1 MSERYRMPV
10 SLAAENNPHSFA
22 LDMVGSSRTVL
33 ELGCS
38 GGHVTELLVAAGNT
52 VVGVESDPVWAAE
65 ASKFAERVHVL
76 DLDVDSVADVESG
89 RFDVIVAGDVLEHLR
104 DPLAA
109 LVKVLPLLKP
119 GGDVIISVP
128 NMAYVDV
135 RLLMLEGRIEYQ
147 DEGLLDRTHLRWF
160 TRDSLRDLIEHAG
173 LAAVEVRRVVHPM
186 GSSRLPV
193 DWDAHSEVTRSFV
206 LSDPEATTYQFV
218 VRCVRATEAGD
229 RDTDLLTTEPHEWPV
244 HHCETAEA
252 LAVELD
258 VLRAEISSLQAAVE
272 AWERSRTARVTLP
285 LRKLLS
291 RIRSDR

>member
-10 SLAAENNPHSFA
+10 SLSAENNPHSFA

-173 LAAVEVRRVVHPM
+173 LAAVEVPTVCHAI
-186 GSSRLPV
+186 GLLP
-193 DWDAHSEVTRSFV
+193 EG
-206 LSDPEATTYQFV
+206 L
-218 VRCVRATEAGD
+218 
-229 RDTDLLTTEPHEWPV
+229 
-244 HHCETAEA
+244 
-252 LAVELD
+252 
-258 VLRAEISSLQAAVE
+258 
-272 AWERSRTARVTLP
+272 
-285 LRKLLS
+285 
-291 RIRSDR
+291 